1 MDASLVSDL
10 RESTAALADGHP
22 SSSPPRQ
29 QKKGFLMN
37 KPTSEHQTMLSIW
50 QLHLN
55 AEFELKNAEA
65 ALANMTENPHVFLI
79 PSGTGGMGK
88 EGVRDF
94 YANHFLPYIPP
105 DVELVTVSET
115 SGQNRIVEE
124 YVLRFTHTL
133 NMDWLLPGVPP
144 TGRKVEFVLV
154 VIIQLEDGKMA
165 SEHLYWDQATVL
177 FQLGILKSPVAATGI
192 ASAAKLIELSAS
204 APVALTLNR

>member
-1 MDASLVSDL
+1 MSNPA
-10 RESTAALADGHP
+10 
-22 SSSPPRQ
+22 
-29 QKKGFLMN
+29 
-37 KPTSEHQTMLSIW
+37 SEHQTVLSSW

-65 ALANMTENPHVFLI
+65 ALATMTENAHVFLI

-115 SGQNRIVEE
+115 SGQDRLVEE

-133 NMDWLLPGVPP
+133 KMDWLLPGVPP

-154 VIIQLEDGKMA
+154 VIIQFENGKMA
-165 SEHLYWDQATVL
+165 SEHLYWDQASL
-177 FQLGILKSPVAATGI
+177 LSQLGILDTPAAAAGI
-192 ASAAKLIELSAS
+192 ASPAKLIELSAQTGI
-204 APVALTLNR
+204 ANGCRVPRK